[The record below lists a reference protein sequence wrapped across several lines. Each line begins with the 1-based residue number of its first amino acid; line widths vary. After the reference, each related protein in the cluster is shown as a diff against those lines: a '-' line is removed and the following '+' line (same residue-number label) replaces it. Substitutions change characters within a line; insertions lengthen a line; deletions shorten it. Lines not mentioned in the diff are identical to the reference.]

1 MGRLTRKTVESDSAR
16 TFTSPPYWTALRSRL
31 LTTCRNMSGSVT
43 SPVPPKTSVWI
54 RPASREPPSSMMS
67 TSSCT
72 MSATFTAERLGWNSR
87 ESKRE
92 SVRSASTNR
101 RTVDVHSPGIPVER
115 VVPHLLQ
122 EPPAG
127 KSHAIVWHQ
136 VVKQVKLPR
145 CQIDLTPLHSQHACF
160 PRHQLPRVERLGHQD
175 HQGRPLLF
183 YQTHRSLS
191 SYCANKI

>member
-1 MGRLTRKTVESDSAR
+1 MELPGVETRECQKCIHQ
-16 TFTSPPYWTALRSRL
+16 PPD
-31 LTTCRNMSGSVT
+31 M
-43 SPVPPKTSVWI
+43 
-54 RPASREPPSSMMS
+54 
-67 TSSCT
+67 
-72 MSATFTAERLGWNSR
+72 
-87 ESKRE
+87 
-92 SVRSASTNR
+92 
-101 RTVDVHSPGIPVER
+101 DVHSPGIPVER

-145 CQIDLTPLHSQHACF
+145 CRIDLTPLHMQHACF

-191 SYCANKI
+191 SYCANKICAKREESAKISISVISQHSGYSLL